1 MQSKFGSSPVGSPAT
16 RKAPTKAR
24 EELMKSLFE
33 FFALEPT
40 TAELEMLDMIIS
52 ASMWSFKGY
61 SLFFEAANK
70 AHRIVHKEDSTWK
83 KKEMK

>member
-40 TAELEMLDMIIS
+40 TAELEMMDMILS
-52 ASMWSFKGY
+52 AAMWSYEGY
-61 SLFFEAANK
+61 ELFYHTANI

-83 KKEMK
+83 KKTIK